1 MEFKN
6 LVAEGDFKITSVNL
20 GEDHGTLNMR
30 GQLPGFGD
38 VWVDYTLTPGHGDD
52 AHARG
57 MVTADGRA
65 LAEDGTMLAG
75 KIAGVWRRDGG
86 DLRMITLDDVSNGD
100 QVIVHIDADLRAD
113 TAHLKVYQID

>member
-6 LVAEGDFKITSVNL
+6 LMAEGDFKITSVNL

-30 GQLPGFGD
+30 GKLPGFGD

-100 QVIVHIDADLRAD
+100 QVIVHVEADLRAD
-113 TAHLKVYQID
+113 TAHLKVYKID